1 MGHYH
6 LLKADYANAEKELQL
21 AIAANPN
28 DVCAHIDMASLYL
41 RRDNYTKDSTS
52 KIRSELEKVLS
63 LSPDFAAAHAFLSIA
78 YAQDPA
84 KDTDRAFKEARRA
97 SELEPG
103 NLAYFIDIGKAL
115 LAAGRI
121 PDARKIAETAQRVA
135 TTTGDRNQ
143 ATSFSKQIDYKVNHP
158 QEAANTKS
166 TEAEPPAQDATSAES
181 TGSPAHAEGQITEL
195 LCGHPPE
202 VIFTLTTDA
211 SSLLLHVA
219 DVAKISIQDGAKT
232 SDATQL
238 PCSRWKDRHAKVDY
252 QAKSSGMTKGEVQT
266 ISLE

>member
-1 MGHYH
+1 

-21 AIAANPN
+21 GIAANPN
-28 DVCAHIDMASLYL
+28 DVSAHIDMAFLYL
-41 RRDNYTKDSTS
+41 RRDNYTKESTP
-52 KIRSELEKVLS
+52 KIRDEVEKVLS
-63 LSPDFAAAHAFLSIA
+63 VSPDFAAAHAFLSIA

-84 KDTDRAFKEARRA
+84 KDTDRAVKAARRA

-121 PDARKIAETAQRVA
+121 PEAKKVAETAQRVA
-135 TTTGDRNQ
+135 TTTGDRNM
-143 ATSFSKQIDYKVNHP
+143 ATNFTKQLDYKTNHP
-158 QEAANTKS
+158 QETVSAKFPDA
-166 TEAEPPAQDATSAES
+166 EAPARDGDGAEAM
-181 TGSPAHAEGQITEL
+181 GSPARIEGQITEL

-202 VIFTLTTDA
+202 VILTLTTDS

-219 DVAKISIQDGAKT
+219 DIAKISIQDGAKA

-238 PCSRWKDRHAKVDY
+238 PCSKWKDRRAKIDY
-252 QAKSSGMTKGEVQT
+252 QAKSGMTKGEVQT